1 MALGDGAGRV
11 RQITGAAVPFFADRV
26 QEGDKQTGLGRTW
39 SCPVLLI
46 ADEKADMATSTRMTR
61 PGHHDVASGAPGFMP
76 CL

>member
-46 ADEKADMATSTRMTR
+46 ADEKADNIDAYDPERSRLARVRTHR
-61 PGHHDVASGAPGFMP
+61 
-76 CL
+76 